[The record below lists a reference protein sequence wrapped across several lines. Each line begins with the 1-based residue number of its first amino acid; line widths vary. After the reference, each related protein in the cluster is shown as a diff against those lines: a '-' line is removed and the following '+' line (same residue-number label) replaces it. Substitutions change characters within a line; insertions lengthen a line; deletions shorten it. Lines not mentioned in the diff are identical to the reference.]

1 MFRNLDEKK
10 AGMERTR
17 RFLVSALLLL
27 VAFCSSKALATDP
40 VGLVETISTRGHINW
55 STEVMTARGKGVPPE
70 KYYGTSQAPSMALQA
85 AQLDA
90 YRNLFEVTKRVRI
103 DMKTTVGDVMAQD
116 ASIEAQMREMIKCA
130 QIVKREYLSDG
141 TVEVT
146 LAMSLCEGFAQLV
159 LPKDVKQLPEIKTI
173 LSTPATPAEGE
184 QVGPVQGAPTPEQTS
199 VKDMSRVYTGLVLD
213 VRGLNGRPAL
223 SPKIFDENGEEVYGS
238 AYVSREFAVQH
249 GMAGYAIDLPEA
261 KVNPRVADTP
271 FTVKGLRTT
280 AANGS
285 DFVISNSDAAE
296 IRSSSQNLS
305 FLRKCRV
312 MIVLDP
318 LPAEPAAR

>member
-1 MFRNLDEKK
+1 MFRNLIEKK
-10 AGMERTR
+10 AGMERTGR
-17 RFLVSALLLL
+17 VLVSALVLL
-27 VAFCSSKALATDP
+27 VAFYPSKALATDA

-55 STEVMTARGKGVPPE
+55 STGVMTARGKGAPPE

-116 ASIEAQMREMIKCA
+116 ESIEAQMREMIKCA

-173 LSTPATPAEGE
+173 LSTPAAPSEGE
-184 QVGPVQGAPTPEQTS
+184 QVGQVQGAPTPEQAS
-199 VKDMSRVYTGLVLD
+199 ARDMSRVYTGLVLD

-223 SPKIFDENGEEVYGS
+223 SPKIFDESGEEVYGS

-261 KVNPRVADTP
+261 KVNPRIADTP

-318 LPAEPAAR
+318 D